1 MGIKSQ
7 TGTLRRDEESWLFLV
22 VLLQKLKE
30 FSVLSLYRNLMALNR
45 RALITVTGWAEG
57 PTALANSWTAAGLQ
71 SWARV
76 CLVFESGILGR
87 ELLAAGAQESSATFT
102 NQSVTIAEKNS
113 SGGMCVS
120 NLKPQRLPGA
130 VSALCWGLEQMDL
143 AELLTWLTRTGS
155 IYSNR
160 SSSGLER
167 PLSRAGCGATGS
179 LLAMLPDSLFLS
191 ITLGFVSRGDFCY
204 L

>member
-1 MGIKSQ
+1 M
-7 TGTLRRDEESWLFLV
+7 SW
-22 VLLQKLKE
+22 
-30 FSVLSLYRNLMALNR
+30 R
-45 RALITVTGWAEG
+45 
-57 PTALANSWTAAGLQ
+57 ANSLSKQ
-71 SWARV
+71 LNCCRV
-76 CLVFESGILGR
+76 SELGPCLPFLWVR
-87 ELLAAGAQESSATFT
+87 DPWHGAPGSRSSRIFSHFY
-102 NQSVTIAEKNS
+102 QSVTIAEKNS

-120 NLKPQRLPGA
+120 NLKPKRLPGA

-160 SSSGLER
+160 SSSGWER
-167 PLSRAGCGATGS
+167 PLSKAGCGAMGS

-191 ITLGFVSRGDFCY
+191 ITLGFVSRGEFCY